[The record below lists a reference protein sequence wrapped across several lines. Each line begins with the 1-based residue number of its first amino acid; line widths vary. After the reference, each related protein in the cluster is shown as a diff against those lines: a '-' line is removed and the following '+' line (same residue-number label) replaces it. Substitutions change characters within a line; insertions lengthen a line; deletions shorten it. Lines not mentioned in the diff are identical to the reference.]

1 MPAFVPARDAHLL
14 LAIPALPFF
23 SGPSGVSL
31 LRLFLAEPLPIVVL
45 SGAKHNIFCALFMTF
60 LAKFPDYSHSIGD
73 FNVIRFHVYIVA
85 AAGFAGFAHTVLHK
99 QFFIHRMI
107 LKVDFSPRV
116 VN

>member
-1 MPAFVPARDAHLL
+1 MMVFVPARDAHLL

-45 SGAKHNIFCALFMTF
+45 SGVKYNIFHALFMTF
-60 LAKFPDYSHSIGD
+60 SAKFPEYSHGIGD

-85 AAGFAGFAHTVLHK
+85 AAGFAGFAHTVLH
-99 QFFIHRMI
+99 
-107 LKVDFSPRV
+107 
-116 VN
+116 